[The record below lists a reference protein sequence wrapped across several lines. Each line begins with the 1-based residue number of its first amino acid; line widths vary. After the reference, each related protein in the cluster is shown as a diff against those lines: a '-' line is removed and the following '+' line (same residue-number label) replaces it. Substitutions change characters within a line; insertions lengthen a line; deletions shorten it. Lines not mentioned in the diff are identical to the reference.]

1 MVCGIT
7 IISETTMPNLSDIL
21 NSIRP
26 EVDFASA
33 QHFIE
38 EGLLDS
44 FDMVTLV
51 ATLDKSYKIS
61 IDGVD
66 IIPENFQNLHS
77 IEALLRK
84 NGATP

>member
-1 MVCGIT
+1 
-7 IISETTMPNLSDIL
+7 MPNLSDIL